1 MIFIV
6 VNFTMK
12 PDHANG
18 WLDLV
23 QPFTDATR
31 NEPGNLW
38 FYWSRSVNDPNLY
51 VLVEAFRDDDAAAA
65 HVQSEHFQNALRVL
79 KPALARTPRIINTT
93 IDGTEWSQMG
103 ELEVD

>member
-6 VNFTMK
+6 VNFTVK
-12 PDHANG
+12 PDHTDG

-38 FYWSRSVNDPNLY
+38 FYWSRAVEDPNLY
-51 VLVEAFRDDDAAAA
+51 VLVEAFRDDDSAVA
-65 HVQSEHFQNALRVL
+65 HVQSEHFQNALREL
-79 KPALARTPRIINTT
+79 KPALAQTPRIINTK
-93 IDGTEWSQMG
+93 IDGTEWSLMG